1 MELRDIKYDRRNYRK
16 HSDKNKELI
25 RKSIEET
32 GFGRSVVI
40 DSENELIAG
49 NGVVSQLPKDT
60 KIRVVETDGS
70 ELVVVKRTDLKTN
83 DQKRKELARNDNA
96 TSDKVEWDTD
106 TLIGDFS
113 LDELEKWG
121 IEVPTKAEVETEE
134 EPDVPFSE
142 ELLEEHNYV
151 VLYFDNS
158 VDWLQAESIFGLK
171 TVKALD
177 SKKGYK
183 KQGVGRVIRGVDA
196 IERIKE
202 QLKEVEK

>member
-1 MELRDIKYDRRNYRK
+1 MELRDIKYDKKNYRK
-16 HSDKNKELI
+16 HSDKNKALI

-60 KIRVVETDGS
+60 KIKVVETDGS
-70 ELVVVKRTDLKTN
+70 ELVVVKRIDLKTE
-83 DQKRKELARNDNA
+83 DKKRKELARNDNA
-96 TSDKVEWDTD
+96 TSDKVEWDND
-106 TLIGDFS
+106 TLVADFS

-121 IEVPTKAEVETEE
+121 IEIPTKEEVETEE
-134 EPDVPFSE
+134 EPDVDFSE

>member
-1 MELRDIKYDRRNYRK
+1 MELRDIKYDKKNYRK
-16 HSDKNKELI
+16 HSDKNKALI

-60 KIRVVETDGS
+60 KIKVVETDGS
-70 ELVVVKRTDLKTN
+70 ELVVVKRIDLKTE
-83 DQKRKELARNDNA
+83 DKKRKELARNDNA
-96 TSDKVEWDTD
+96 TSDKVEWDND
-106 TLIGDFS
+106 TLVADFS

-121 IEVPTKAEVETEE
+121 IEIPTKEEVETEE

-158 VDWLQAESIFGLK
+158 VDWLQAQSLFGLK

-183 KQGVGRVIRGVDA
+183 KQGVGRVLKGAEALENIRKSFGG
-196 IERIKE
+196 
-202 QLKEVEK
+202 

>member
-1 MELRDIKYDRRNYRK
+1 MELRDIKYDKKNYRK
-16 HSDKNKELI
+16 HSDKNKALI

-60 KIRVVETDGS
+60 KIKVVETDGS
-70 ELVVVKRTDLKTN
+70 ELVVVKRIDLKTE
-83 DQKRKELARNDNA
+83 DKKRKELARNDNA
-96 TSDKVEWDTD
+96 TSDKVEWDND
-106 TLIGDFS
+106 TLIADFS

-121 IEVPTKAEVETEE
+121 IEIPTKEEVETEE
-134 EPDVPFSE
+134 EPDVDFSE

-177 SKKGYK
+177 SKKGYN
-183 KQGVGRVIRGVDA
+183 KQGVGRVLKGAEALENIRKSFGG
-196 IERIKE
+196 
-202 QLKEVEK
+202 

>member
-1 MELRDIKYDRRNYRK
+1 MELRDIKYDKKNYRK
-16 HSDKNKELI
+16 HSDKNKALI

-60 KIRVVETDGS
+60 KIKVVETDGS
-70 ELVVVKRTDLKTN
+70 ELVVVKRIDLKTE
-83 DQKRKELARNDNA
+83 DKKRKELARNDNA
-96 TSDKVEWDTD
+96 TSDKVEWDND
-106 TLIGDFS
+106 TLIADFS
-113 LDELEKWG
+113 LNELEKWG
-121 IEVPTKAEVETEE
+121 IEIPTKEEVETEE

-158 VDWLQAESIFGLK
+158 VDWLQAQSLFGLK

-183 KQGVGRVIRGVDA
+183 KQGVGRVLKGAEALENIRKSFGG
-196 IERIKE
+196 
-202 QLKEVEK
+202 

>member
-1 MELRDIKYDRRNYRK
+1 MELRDIKFDTRNYRK
-16 HSDKNKELI
+16 HSDKNKALI

-60 KIRVVETDGS
+60 KIKVIETDGS
-70 ELVVVKRTDLKTN
+70 ELVVVKRVDLKTN

-96 TSDKVEWDTD
+96 TSDKVEWDND
-106 TLIGDFS
+106 TLVADFDLS
-113 LDELEKWG
+113 ELEKWG
-121 IEVPTKAEVETEE
+121 IEIPTKAEVETEE

>member
-1 MELRDIKYDRRNYRK
+1 MELRDIKYDKKNYRK
-16 HSDKNKELI
+16 HSDKNKALI

-60 KIRVVETDGS
+60 KIKVVETDGS
-70 ELVVVKRTDLKTN
+70 ELVVVKRIDLKTE
-83 DQKRKELARNDNA
+83 DKKRKELARNDNA
-96 TSDKVEWDTD
+96 TSDKVEWDND
-106 TLIGDFS
+106 TLVADFS

-121 IEVPTKAEVETEE
+121 IEIPTKEEVETEE
-134 EPDVPFSE
+134 EPDVDFSE

-158 VDWLQAESIFGLK
+158 VDWLQAQSLFGLK

-183 KQGVGRVIRGVDA
+183 KQGVGRVLKGAEALENIRKSFGG
-196 IERIKE
+196 
-202 QLKEVEK
+202 

>member
-16 HSDKNKELI
+16 HSDKNKALI

>member
-1 MELRDIKYDRRNYRK
+1 MELRDIKYDKKNYRK

-60 KIRVVETDGS
+60 KIKVVETDGS
-70 ELVVVKRTDLKTN
+70 ELVVVKRIDLKTE
-83 DQKRKELARNDNA
+83 DKKRKELARNDNA
-96 TSDKVEWDTD
+96 TSDKVEWDND
-106 TLIGDFS
+106 TLVADFS

-121 IEVPTKAEVETEE
+121 IEIPTKEEVETEE

-202 QLKEVEK
+202 QLREVEK

>member
-106 TLIGDFS
+106 TLISDFS
-113 LDELEKWG
+113 ADELKEWG
-121 IEVPTKAEVETEE
+121 IDFSSIEVGDDDKYTKAVNIPQYEIEGEKPKVTELVDDRKSKELVEEIENSNLNEE
-134 EPDVPFSE
+134 EKNF
-142 ELLEEHNYV
+142 L
-151 VLYFDNS
+151 
-158 VDWLQAESIFGLK
+158 I
-171 TVKALD
+171 KAAARHIVFN
-177 SKKGYK
+177 YK
-183 KQGVGRVIRGVDA
+183 KIA
-196 IERIKE
+196 
-202 QLKEVEK
+202 

>member
-1 MELRDIKYDRRNYRK
+1 MELRDIKYDKKNYRK
-16 HSDKNKELI
+16 HSDKNKALI

-60 KIRVVETDGS
+60 KIKVVETDGS
-70 ELVVVKRTDLKTN
+70 ELVVVKRIDLKTE
-83 DQKRKELARNDNA
+83 DKKRKELARNDNA
-96 TSDKVEWDTD
+96 TSDKVEWDND
-106 TLIGDFS
+106 TLIADFS

-121 IEVPTKAEVETEE
+121 IEIPTKEEVETEE
-134 EPDVPFSE
+134 EPDVEFSE

-158 VDWLQAESIFGLK
+158 VDWLQAQSLFGLK

-183 KQGVGRVIRGVDA
+183 KQGVGRVLKGAEALENIRKSFGG
-196 IERIKE
+196 
-202 QLKEVEK
+202 

>member
-1 MELRDIKYDRRNYRK
+1 MELRDIKYDKKNYRK
-16 HSDKNKELI
+16 HSDKNKALI

-60 KIRVVETDGS
+60 KIKVVETDGS
-70 ELVVVKRTDLKTN
+70 ELVVVKRIDLKTE
-83 DQKRKELARNDNA
+83 DKKRKELARNDNA
-96 TSDKVEWDTD
+96 TSDKVEWDND
-106 TLIGDFS
+106 TLIADFS

-121 IEVPTKAEVETEE
+121 IEIPTKEEVETEE
-134 EPDVPFSE
+134 EPDVDFSE

-158 VDWLQAESIFGLK
+158 VDWLQAQSLFGLK

-183 KQGVGRVIRGVDA
+183 KQGVGRVLKGAEALENIRKSFGG
-196 IERIKE
+196 
-202 QLKEVEK
+202 